1 MACGRRCTY
10 NNGYYLGV
18 VNTGHEPIIIKEV
31 LLANGKIINVNSG
44 ALNQNQWWFYQ
55 ASQLP
60 TAVLACSATDPSV
73 CTITKVNGWVDD
85 YTGAGDA
92 ITVIV
97 NDPYNATWVITWN
110 YLSFTDLGGWFMI
123 TGPLF
128 QYYIV
133 GGSSSS
139 VFHINPPYTPIQI
152 NMKASLAGDPIN
164 YSCSIKPYYVSNT
177 FNTGSVI
184 RFDVSCT
191 QVNEVCFSIPILFGN
206 LPPSQICFP
215 PQPP

>member
-1 MACGRRCTY
+1 M
-10 NNGYYLGV
+10 
-18 VNTGHEPIIIKEV
+18 H
-31 LLANGKIINVNSG
+31 
-44 ALNQNQWWFYQ
+44 
-55 ASQLP
+55 
-60 TAVLACSATDPSV
+60 D
-73 CTITKVNGWVDD
+73 TKVNGWVDD
-85 YTGAGDA
+85 YTGAGGDA

-97 NDPYNATWVITWN
+97 DDPYNATWVITWN

-184 RFDVSCT
+184 RFDINCT
-191 QVNEVCFSIPILFGN
+191 QVNEICFSIPILFGN

-215 PQPP
+215 PPQPP